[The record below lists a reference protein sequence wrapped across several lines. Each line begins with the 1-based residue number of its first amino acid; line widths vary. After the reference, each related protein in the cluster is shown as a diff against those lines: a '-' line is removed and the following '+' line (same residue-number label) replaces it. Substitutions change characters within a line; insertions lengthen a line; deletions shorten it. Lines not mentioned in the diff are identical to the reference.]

1 MADCPHGDSHCPCQD
16 GDACHY
22 EDVGD
27 SKAWPFRDVIP
38 LVEDDGDPQ
47 WIDLGEVPDE

>member
-1 MADCPHGDSHCPCQD
+1 MADCPHGDPHCPCQD

-27 SKAWPFRDVIP
+27 SKAWPAPEPVKVCPIC
-38 LVEDDGDPQ
+38 LHAYSGNHCT
-47 WIDLGEVPDE
+47 ICL